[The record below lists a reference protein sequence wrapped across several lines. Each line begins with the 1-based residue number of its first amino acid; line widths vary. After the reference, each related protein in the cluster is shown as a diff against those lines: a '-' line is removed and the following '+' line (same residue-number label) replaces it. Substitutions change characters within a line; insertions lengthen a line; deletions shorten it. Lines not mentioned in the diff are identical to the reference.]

1 LTTSTSALPPNG
13 KDTTASDGE
22 GDEKTEVT
30 NGIEYTIN
38 KILQMLSRVKY
49 RYDNCGDVRHP
60 AIIVT
65 TEPVKKAFTD
75 VKNRGVK
82 TRFITEITNDNLH
95 YCKQL
100 MQVVSEVRHF
110 DGSKGNFAVTDTEYV
125 SYAISEVVRP
135 SSLRQIVRSTSKEF
149 VEQQQYLFDMLWNKA
164 IPADRKIME
173 IEVGI
178 MLPEQTEIITGADNV
193 EHLTHASAPHIRE
206 SLDTSIDS
214 KAPESLLAEPIWNYM
229 KELVSNKKGVRFRY
243 IADITKD
250 NLPYCKEMAKI
261 FELRHLEGIKGNL
274 SVIDGREYRASPSV
288 RPGVP
293 PDVLIRSTAKVFV
306 EQQQFFFETLWNKAI
321 PAEQRIREIEE
332 GIKPE
337 IIETIREPKVTQ
349 ERVFELIR
357 SAKEEILIIFSTSN
371 AFRRQEKAG
380 ALDLLIRTAQSN
392 DLKVRI
398 LSPVDDYVGNIV
410 DKIKRESKIRIE
422 IRNIEEPLQTKVSVL
437 IVDRASLLS
446 AELKSDSK
454 ETTLEAIGLA
464 TYSNSKATV
473 LSYASMFESLWNQTE
488 LYEHTRQLYQQL
500 KSHDKMQKEFMDI
513 AAHELRTPIQPIL
526 GLAQVLK
533 DQISDSTQI
542 RFLDVIL
549 RNAKRLERL
558 QEDML
563 DVARIESGS
572 MKIEKESFNL
582 NELIFH
588 FLQDFSSQLKDDTRI
603 KLNYKSDGD
612 VWVIADNNRIVQLL
626 SNLLD
631 NAVKFTIAGRILVQL
646 RKRKSKRIADNNQ
659 VIVSVKDEG
668 PGIDPSIMP
677 ILFTK
682 FASKSEKGTG
692 LGLFISKSII
702 KAHGG
707 EIWAKNNRVSP
718 RKRGGRGGSGTG
730 GGGATFSF
738 SLPVKLLLQ

>member
-1 LTTSTSALPPNG
+1 MTTSPSALPPNG

-30 NGIEYTIN
+30 YGIEYTIN

-65 TEPVKKAFTD
+65 TEPIKKAFTD

-110 DGSKGNFAVTDTEYV
+110 DGAKGNFAVTDTEYV

-149 VEQQQYLFDMLWNKA
+149 VEQQQYFFDMLWNKA

-214 KAPESLLAEPIWNYM
+214 KAPESLLAEPMWNYM

-261 FELRHLEGIKGNL
+261 FELRHLDGIKGNL

-306 EQQQFFFETLWNKAI
+306 EQRAI
-321 PAEQRIREIEE
+321 
-332 GIKPE
+332 
-337 IIETIREPKVTQ
+337 
-349 ERVFELIR
+349 
-357 SAKEEILIIFSTSN
+357 
-371 AFRRQEKAG
+371 
-380 ALDLLIRTAQSN
+380 LL
-392 DLKVRI
+392 
-398 LSPVDDYVGNIV
+398 
-410 DKIKRESKIRIE
+410 
-422 IRNIEEPLQTKVSVL
+422 
-437 IVDRASLLS
+437 
-446 AELKSDSK
+446 
-454 ETTLEAIGLA
+454 
-464 TYSNSKATV
+464 
-473 LSYASMFESLWNQTE
+473 
-488 LYEHTRQLYQQL
+488 
-500 KSHDKMQKEFMDI
+500 
-513 AAHELRTPIQPIL
+513 
-526 GLAQVLK
+526 
-533 DQISDSTQI
+533 
-542 RFLDVIL
+542 
-549 RNAKRLERL
+549 
-558 QEDML
+558 
-563 DVARIESGS
+563 
-572 MKIEKESFNL
+572 
-582 NELIFH
+582 
-588 FLQDFSSQLKDDTRI
+588 
-603 KLNYKSDGD
+603 
-612 VWVIADNNRIVQLL
+612 
-626 SNLLD
+626 
-631 NAVKFTIAGRILVQL
+631 
-646 RKRKSKRIADNNQ
+646 
-659 VIVSVKDEG
+659 
-668 PGIDPSIMP
+668 
-677 ILFTK
+677 
-682 FASKSEKGTG
+682 
-692 LGLFISKSII
+692 
-702 KAHGG
+702 
-707 EIWAKNNRVSP
+707 
-718 RKRGGRGGSGTG
+718 
-730 GGGATFSF
+730 
-738 SLPVKLLLQ
+738 